1 MENNYKE
8 NLKILLEDF
17 SEYNS
22 ENIQEIS
29 LKDYVKNV
37 LNYSEEDFQK
47 ILKEIKEDESR
58 AM

>member
-8 NLKILLEDF
+8 NMKILLEDF

-29 LKDYVKNV
+29 LEDYVKNV

-58 AM
+58 TL

>member
-29 LKDYVKNV
+29 LEDYVKNV

-47 ILKEIKEDESR
+47 ILKEIREDESR
-58 AM
+58 TM

>member
-29 LKDYVKNV
+29 LEDYVKNV

-58 AM
+58 TL